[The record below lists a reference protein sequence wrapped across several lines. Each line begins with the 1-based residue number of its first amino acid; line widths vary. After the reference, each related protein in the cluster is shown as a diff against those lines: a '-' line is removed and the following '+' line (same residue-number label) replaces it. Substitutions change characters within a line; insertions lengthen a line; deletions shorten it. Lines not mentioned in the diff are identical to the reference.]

1 MEYAIVEISG
11 RQFWVEPEKYYTINH
26 VPLKLGT
33 KLFLKK
39 ILLIN
44 QNDKVE
50 LGFPYLE
57 KAKVEA
63 TILNHLEGPKV
74 LVYKMKPKK
83 KYRRK
88 NGHRQKL
95 TKLFI
100 DKISL

>member
-11 RQFWVEPEKYYTINH
+11 RQFWVEPEKYYIINH
-26 VPLKLGT
+26 VPLKQGA
-33 KLFLKK
+33 KLFLKR

-44 QNDKVE
+44 KNEKIQ
-50 LGFPYLE
+50 LGKPYLE
-57 KAKVEA
+57 NSKIEA
-63 TILNHLEGPKV
+63 TILNHLNGPKI

-88 NGHRQKL
+88 NGYRQKL

-100 DKISL
+100 NKIS